1 MYVWVIYIAI
11 KFYHHFKIF
20 MFSRKFKTVKRSSF
34 PVALVIAAEFYWLKS
49 WCQWLSV
56 IQSQTRPCADSL
68 TLQNLALEFSRY
80 LIVNSLMF
88 WHFFAVYSKKL
99 SPMNFQNIENMQ
111 AWFTQQKEMCS
122 HLVQCCNASK

>member
-68 TLQNLALEFSRY
+68 TLQNPGAGVLTIPHLIPHREQFNVLTFFCCVFKKTFSHEF
-80 LIVNSLMF
+80 LKH
-88 WHFFAVYSKKL
+88 WKH
-99 SPMNFQNIENMQ
+99 
-111 AWFTQQKEMCS
+111 
-122 HLVQCCNASK
+122 ASMIYTTERNVFPPCTML

>member
-1 MYVWVIYIAI
+1 MSVWVIYIAI

-34 PVALVIAAEFYWLKS
+34 PVSLVIAAEFYWLKS

-68 TLQNLALEFSRY
+68 TLQNPGAGVLTIPHPEQFNVLT
-80 LIVNSLMF
+80 
-88 WHFFAVYSKKL
+88 FFAVYSENL